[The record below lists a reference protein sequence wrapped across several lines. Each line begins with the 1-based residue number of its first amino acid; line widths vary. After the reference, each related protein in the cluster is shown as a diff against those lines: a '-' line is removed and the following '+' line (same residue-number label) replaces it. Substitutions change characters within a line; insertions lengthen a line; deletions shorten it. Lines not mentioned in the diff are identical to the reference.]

1 MIFALDTATV
11 TGWAAGRPGSSPM
24 WGARSFR
31 GDSTGEIIA
40 QFRYWLEARILEH
53 KPTLICFEAP
63 YIPRQQKPG
72 RDAKFYG
79 PPINAITLRRLLAL
93 AATVEAAAWEHRIPC
108 REKTPLEISKFF
120 IGTARLKRVEKKL
133 ATVDMCRRYG
143 WETVSED
150 AADALA
156 LWAMAEAALDP
167 AAARARGIGPLFVTT
182 AKRKPVEKSVE
193 NLGI

>member
-1 MIFALDTATV
+1 MILALDTATV
-11 TGWAAGRPGSSPM
+11 TGWAAGRPGSAPT

-40 QFRYWLEARILEH
+40 QFRYWLEARIVEH

-63 YIPRQQKPG
+63 YIPRQGP
-72 RDAKFYG
+72 KFTG
-79 PPINAITLRRLLAL
+79 PPLNAITLRRLLAL

-120 IGTARLKRVEKKL
+120 IGTARLKRVEKKA
-133 ATVDMCRRYG
+133 ATVDMCRAYG

-167 AAARARGIGPLFVTT
+167 AAARARGIGPLFVPT
-182 AKRKPVEKSVE
+182 AKKKPVQKSVE